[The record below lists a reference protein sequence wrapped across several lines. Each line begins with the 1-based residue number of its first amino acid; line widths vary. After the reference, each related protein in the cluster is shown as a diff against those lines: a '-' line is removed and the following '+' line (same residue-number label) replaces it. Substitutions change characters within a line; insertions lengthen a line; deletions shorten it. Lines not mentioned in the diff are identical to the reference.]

1 MKILKEQNSKEH
13 LNIEE
18 SLITKMT
25 NEKYFYSN
33 QQIYERKWK
42 IFIVNC
48 CLFLILTMAVDAPQQ
63 MQYILENKHKYTTLK
78 YLLFFIIV
86 NFISCFTRR
95 IINNFRKA
103 YSNKTALMIIY
114 SCLII
119 GQFFFYYGLS
129 KDSYM
134 ITIIGRFFLA
144 LSKDPLSII
153 IISQI
158 SKVFLHHYGNIPLS
172 IINSMSV
179 IGNILNCFILPYY
192 LENYPIQYSSYIY
205 LIMLLF
211 GILFIII
218 LYFIEFNLEINA
230 LNESFTRAEL
240 SKKRSSF
247 LNRKS
252 SEISEGSLNNNY
264 KFFDFSSFIE
274 EFRYFTKE
282 FYLIT
287 ISGSLSFLQLFNYT
301 FILNDYYTVNY
312 NFSLQ
317 TSGNIIACFF
327 ILCLIQMPLFLYLSK
342 LLKNKLNF
350 LILGNVCAIFL
361 SLFSL
366 IEIDFYYLNILLH
379 SIEFSIFVGIIT
391 ECFPYIVDQEHY
403 SYAFE
408 FNRIIL
414 YFAVGS
420 GALICGVVVTIL
432 PWLKFIFPFY
442 FFIIVNL
449 VSIKL
454 LLKVKENCENL

>member
-1 MKILKEQNSKEH
+1 MKILKKQTSKEL

-18 SLITKMT
+18 SLITKIN

-48 CLFLILTMAVDAPQQ
+48 CLIIILTMAVDAPQQ
-63 MQYILENKHKYTTLK
+63 MQFILENKHKYTTLK

-95 IINNFRKA
+95 IINNFRKV

-114 SCLII
+114 SFLII

-129 KDSYM
+129 HESYLF
-134 ITIIGRFFLA
+134 IILGRFFLG

-172 IINSMSV
+172 IINSMSIV
-179 IGNILNCFILPYY
+179 GNILNCIILPYY
-192 LENYPIQYSSYIY
+192 LEYYPIQYSSYIY
-205 LIMLLF
+205 LIMLLC
-211 GILFIII
+211 GILFIVI
-218 LYFIEFNLEINA
+218 LYYIEFNLELNA
-230 LNESFTRAEL
+230 LNESFMRAEL
-240 SKKRSSF
+240 TKKRSS
-247 LNRKS
+247 LTNRKS
-252 SEISEGSLNNNY
+252 TEISEDGSNNTY

-274 EFRYFTKE
+274 EFSFFTKE

-287 ISGSLSFLQLFNYT
+287 FSGSLSFLQLFNYT
-301 FILNDYYTVNY
+301 FMLNDYYTVNY
-312 NFSLQ
+312 KFSLQ
-317 TSGNIIACFF
+317 KSGYIIAGFF
-327 ILCLIQMPLFLYLSK
+327 ILCLILMPLFLYLSK
-342 LLKNKLNF
+342 LLKNKMNF

-366 IEIDFYYLNILLH
+366 FEIDLYYLNILLH
-379 SIEFSIFVGIIT
+379 SIEYSILVGIIT

-403 SYAFE
+403 YYAFE

-420 GALICGVVVTIL
+420 GALICGIVVTL
-432 PWLKFIFPFY
+432 FPWSKFIFPFY
-442 FFIIVNL
+442 FFIIVNS

-454 LLKVKENCENL
+454 LLKIKENCENL